1 MLIDLLKG
9 KFDYIINQINKTNNK
24 LLAVAVVNNKCS
36 IANNEIGNCKWLI
49 ALWHEIILKLDYN
62 LLFKGIACVNSTLHW
77 IIT

>member
-36 IANNEIGNCKWLI
+36 IANNKIANCK
-49 ALWHEIILKLDYN
+49 
-62 LLFKGIACVNSTLHW
+62 
-77 IIT
+77 